1 MPRVGCG
8 PVGGRVK
15 SHSTAHRAV
24 GPLTRIS
31 HTIFARSRGL
41 RDELIRVSGTCSLMA
56 PEDASGAGTL
66 SGLRVAA
73 ND

>member
-1 MPRVGCG
+1 
-8 PVGGRVK
+8 
-15 SHSTAHRAV
+15 
-24 GPLTRIS
+24 
-31 HTIFARSRGL
+31 L
-41 RDELIRVSGTCSLMA
+41 RDELIRVSGTCSLVA